1 MRDSV
6 QPSERRRVG
15 FSWEDRAADYL
26 RRQGL
31 DILERNVESKLGE
44 LDIVARDQ
52 DTLVFVEVRGRT
64 HPDEVHPACTVTRKK
79 QLQVVRCAQLYC
91 LQQHIPADVMIR
103 FDVVAVLGPEGE
115 LEWFENAFEA
125 GR

>member
-15 FSWEDRAADYL
+15 FCWEGLAADYL
-26 RRQGL
+26 RSQGL
-31 DILERNVESKLGE
+31 AILERNVESRFGE
-44 LDIVARDQ
+44 LDIVAADG

-79 QLQVVRCAQLYC
+79 QLQVVRCARLYC
-91 LQQHIPADVMIR
+91 LQKKISSGVMIR
-103 FDVVAVLGPEGE
+103 FDVVAVMGPDGE
-115 LEWFENAFEA
+115 LEWFPNAFEA